1 MKEVKKFEN
10 KLLDRVEYVF
20 ESQASSTPSR
30 ADVKQEI
37 VKKLKA
43 DEKLV
48 SIEEVKSHY
57 GSRTIHVKAH
67 VYENEEVMN
76 SLVAKHIAK
85 RNEVPAQEAAAE
97 E

>member
-1 MKEVKKFEN
+1 MEQVKKFEN

-20 ESQASSTPSR
+20 EMSASSTPSR
-30 ADVKQEI
+30 QDVKSEI

-48 SIEEVKSHY
+48 SIESVKSHY
-57 GSRTIHVKAH
+57 GSRKIHIIAY
-67 VYENEEVMN
+67 VYDSEEVMKN
-76 SLVAKHIAK
+76 LVAKHIGK
-85 RNEVPAQEAAAE
+85 RNEVPVAEAE

>member
-20 ESQASSTPSR
+20 ETQASSTPSR
-30 ADVKQEI
+30 ADMKEQI

-48 SIEEVKSHY
+48 SIEEIKSHY
-57 GSRTIHVKAH
+57 GSRTINVTAY
-67 VYENEEVMN
+67 VYDNEEVMA

-85 RNEVPAQEAAAE
+85 RNEAPVAE
-97 E
+97 GEE

>member
-20 ESQASSTPSR
+20 ETDASSTPSR
-30 ADVKQEI
+30 NDVKAEV

-43 DEKLV
+43 DENLV
-48 SIEEVKSHY
+48 SVESVKSHY
-57 GSRTIHVKAH
+57 GSRKIHVNVS
-67 VYENEEVMN
+67 VYENEDTMK

-85 RNEVPAQEAAAE
+85 RNEVPAVAE
-97 E
+97 GEE

>member
-20 ESQASSTPSR
+20 ETDASSTPSR
-30 ADVKQEI
+30 QDVKAEV

-43 DEKLV
+43 DENLV
-48 SIEEVKSHY
+48 SVESVKSHY
-57 GSRTIHVKAH
+57 GSRKIHVSAY
-67 VYENEEVMN
+67 VYGNEEVMN

-85 RNEVPAQEAAAE
+85 RNEVPAVAE
-97 E
+97 GEE